1 MAKFKPL
8 RKDQVFLLPPCL
20 DDFVPEGHLARLV
33 WEVVE
38 RLDTSAIEDK
48 YSERGQHTYHPKTM
62 VALLIYG
69 YAIGIRSGRKIAS
82 ACQTDTA
89 FMYLSHMRQPDFRT
103 INDFRKNHT
112 EELAGYFRAVLGA
125 CRELGLGKVGA
136 IAIDGTKLR
145 ANASAKRSK
154 DREGLKE
161 LDERLRAEVEEILA
175 EAARADEAEDE
186 LYGEGRGDE
195 LPAELRRKQ
204 DMIARIE
211 EVLARTGEGEKTNL
225 TDPDARFMLLAE
237 GKIKPAYNAQLAVSE
252 DHLILAAEV
261 TEEASDRRQLKP
273 LLEQALVNLERTHKH
288 RGEGEE
294 GEAAPPQAPPRV
306 LADAGYAS
314 YENYLYLAQ
323 QGIDAYLPDQG
334 LAAAEREETGP
345 FGKENFRYDPQADCY
360 VCPRGKT
367 LPLAKEHVCE
377 GKVRRR
383 QRIYRGRECG
393 TCPVRAACTR
403 GKARTIYRDM
413 REHLKEQMR
422 EKLQSEEGRAV
433 YRERMHMVEAPFG
446 HLKHNLGYRHF
457 LLRGIEKVRGEF
469 ALMCMA
475 YNLTRA
481 WRFKLAAAG

>member
-38 RLDTSAIEDK
+38 RLDTSAIEEK
-48 YSERGQHTYHPKTM
+48 YSERGQHTYHPKTL
-62 VALLIYG
+62 VAMLIYG

-89 FMYLSHMRQPDFRT
+89 FMYLSHMHRPDFRT
-103 INDFRKNHT
+103 INDFRKNHSA
-112 EELAGYFRAVLGA
+112 ELAGYFRAVLRA
-125 CRELGLGKVGA
+125 CREMGMGKVGA

-145 ANASAKRSK
+145 ANASAGRSK
-154 DREGLKE
+154 DRESLKE
-161 LDERLRAEVEEILA
+161 LEERLRSEVEEILA
-175 EAARADEAEDE
+175 EAARTDEAEDE
-186 LYGEGRGDE
+186 LYGEERGDE
-195 LPAELRRKQ
+195 LPQGLARKQ

-211 EVLARTGEGEKTNL
+211 EALARIEEGERANL

-237 GKIKPAYNAQLAVSE
+237 GKVRPAYNAQLAVSQ

-261 TEEASDRRQLKP
+261 TEEASDKEQLKP
-273 LLEQALVNLERTHKH
+273 LLEQALANLEETQQARE
-288 RGEGEE
+288 GEGERGIE
-294 GEAAPPQAPPRV
+294 APPKV

-334 LAAAEREETGP
+334 LAAAAQKEKKP
-345 FGKENFRYDPQADCY
+345 FDKENFVFDAQANRYI
-360 VCPRGKT
+360 CPRGKA
-367 LPLAKEHVCE
+367 LPFAKEHISE

-383 QRIYRGRECG
+383 QLIYRGRECG
-393 TCPVRAACTR
+393 DCPVRSSCTK

-422 EKLQSEEGRAV
+422 EKLASREGRDT
-433 YRERMHMVEAPFG
+433 YRQRMHMVETTFG

-457 LLRGIEKVRGEF
+457 LLRGTQKVRAEF
-469 ALMCMA
+469 ALMCMG
-475 YNLTRA
+475 YNLMRA
-481 WRFKLAAAG
+481 LRFKQASAG